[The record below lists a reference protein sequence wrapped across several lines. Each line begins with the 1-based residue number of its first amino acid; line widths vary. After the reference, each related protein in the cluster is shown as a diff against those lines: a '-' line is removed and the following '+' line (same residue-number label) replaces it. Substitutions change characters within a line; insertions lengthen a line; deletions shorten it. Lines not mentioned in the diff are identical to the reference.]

1 MVYTSIR
8 KPFVVI
14 EKAVNET
21 VDNEEKIYISSEE
34 LIKAFEDYEQAL
46 NCMKKVKASEVIMM
60 KEEIRNSRHAKGY
73 TERIIYDM
81 RTKGELIRAT
91 VEEWETYPQ
100 KGEK

>member
-1 MVYTSIR
+1 MVFTTNR

-14 EKAVNET
+14 ERAVNKT
-21 VDNEEKIYISSEE
+21 VDNGEEIYISSEE
-34 LIKAFEDYEQAL
+34 LIKAFEEYEQAL
-46 NCMKKVKASEVIMM
+46 NCMKKVKASEVIMI
-60 KEEIRNSRHAKGY
+60 KEEIRQTRHAKGY

-81 RTKGELIRAT
+81 RTKRELIRAT

>member
-1 MVYTSIR
+1 MVFTTNR

-14 EKAVNET
+14 ERAVNKT
-21 VDNEEKIYISSEE
+21 VDSGEEVYISSEE
-34 LIKAFEDYEQAL
+34 LIKAFEEYEQAL

-60 KEEIRNSRHAKGY
+60 NEEIRQTRHAKGY

-81 RTKGELIRAT
+81 RTKRELIRAT

-100 KGEK
+100 KGEE

>member
-1 MVYTSIR
+1 MVFTTNR

-14 EKAVNET
+14 ERAVNKT
-21 VDNEEKIYISSEE
+21 VDNGEEIYISSEE

-46 NCMKKVKASEVIMM
+46 NCMKKVKAFEAIMM
-60 KEEIRNSRHAKGY
+60 KEEIRQTRHAKGY

-81 RTKGELIRAT
+81 RTKRELIRAT